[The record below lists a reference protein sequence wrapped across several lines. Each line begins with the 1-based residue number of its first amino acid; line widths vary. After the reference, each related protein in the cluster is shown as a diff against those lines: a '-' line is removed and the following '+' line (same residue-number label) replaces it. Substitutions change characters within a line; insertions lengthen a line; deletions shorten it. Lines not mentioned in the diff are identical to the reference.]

1 MRLTKV
7 IMQGKV
13 FQRCTHLL
21 YCSALSVGGNVNTRR
36 MPKPD
41 MGSIFVNYQNYQNL
55 LLLTLLDTKRAIMHL
70 FLFKNSA
77 HRELISICT
86 QSIRNCNKL
95 SLHYNLAYNELKS
108 FNLYIIYFLR

>member
-13 FQRCTHLL
+13 FQRCMHLL

-41 MGSIFVNYQNYQNL
+41 MGFIFHI
-55 LLLTLLDTKRAIMHL
+55 K
-70 FLFKNSA
+70 
-77 HRELISICT
+77 
-86 QSIRNCNKL
+86 
-95 SLHYNLAYNELKS
+95 
-108 FNLYIIYFLR
+108 IIEIFWS